1 MKISFENPD
10 KLNGLLT
17 IVVEEADYKEE
28 VEKALKD
35 YRKRANIPGFRP
47 GQVPM
52 GLLKRQVGPQV
63 KMDAINKI
71 LGENLQ
77 KYIVDNK
84 IHMLGQPMA
93 SETQEAVE
101 LEKPAPY
108 TFKFDIAVAPEFN
121 IELTNKDTI
130 DYYEIKVDDKLIDQQ
145 VEMFANRAGH
155 YDKAEEF
162 EPEKRDMLKGDI
174 RELDANGNT
183 LEGGITV
190 EGAVMMPQY
199 IKVDDQK
206 KLFDG
211 CKLGDIITFNPRK
224 AYPEGNAEIASL
236 LKIDRKEVEN
246 HTGDFSYQITEISRF
261 VNAENNK
268 ELWDSVYGAEANIN
282 DEAAFR
288 AAIAEGIS
296 KQLERDSD
304 YKFMQ
309 DLRAYADKKVGD
321 LQFPDALLKRV
332 MLANN
337 EDKGAEFVEKNY
349 EPSIKELKWHL
360 VRDQIAKANNIQ
372 VEDADIRESAA
383 QMARAQFA
391 QYGMNNVPDEYVNNY
406 VEEMMKKR
414 ENIDSFIEAA
424 LDRKLSVALKSVVK
438 LKKKSVS
445 LDEFNKLMMP
455 AEEAAAEKPAKAKR
469 TKKAD
474 KAEKEEK

>member
-108 TFKFDIAVAPEFN
+108 TFKFDIAIAPEFD

-130 DYYEIKVDDKLIDQQ
+130 EYYDIKVDDKLIDQQ
-145 VEMFANRAGH
+145 IEMFASRAGH
-155 YDKAEEF
+155 YDKAQEF
-162 EPEKRDMLKGDI
+162 DPEKRDMLKGDI

-190 EGAVMMPQY
+190 EGAVLMPQY
-199 IKVDDQK
+199 IKVEDQK

-224 AYPEGNAEIASL
+224 AYPEGDAEISSL
-236 LKIDRKEVEN
+236 LKIDRKEVAE

-268 ELWDSVYGAEANIN
+268 ELWDSVYGADANIN

-288 AAIAEGIS
+288 AAIAEGVS

-304 YKFMQ
+304 YKFML
-309 DLRAYADKKVGD
+309 DVRAYAEKKVGD
-321 LQFPDALLKRV
+321 LQFPDALLKRI
-332 MLANN
+332 MLSNN
-337 EDKGAEFVEKNY
+337 KDKGAEFVEQNY
-349 EPSIKELKWHL
+349 QPSINELKWHL
-360 VRDQIAKANNIQ
+360 VRDKIANANNIK
-372 VEDADIRESAA
+372 VEDADVRESAS

-414 ENIDSFIEAA
+414 ENIDSFVEAA

-455 AEEAAAEKPAKAKR
+455 AEAEKPAKAKR

-474 KAEKEEK
+474 KAEKE

>member
-211 CKLGDIITFNPRK
+211 SKLGDIITFNPRK
-224 AYPEGNAEIASL
+224 AYPENDAEIASL

-455 AEEAAAEKPAKAKR
+455 AEEPAAEKPAKAKR